1 MFELAPIREQGP
13 LWATRPVHSARA
25 FPMIHPPEKAFITT
39 ERGEERKDTVRERNA
54 IHIPLLFFRIYV
66 SPGPHA
72 SQLRPTRI
80 DFLEERG
87 GSHSRHRRGGKVHFR
102 PDRGQN
108 TTIII
113 SSYWRTLAA
122 VDVGRKQAR
131 ERRTNRSKATHAR
144 VPFYS
149 YVPS

>member
-1 MFELAPIREQGP
+1 MFELAPIWEQGP

-25 FPMIHPPEKAFITT
+25 FPMIRPPEKAFIT
-39 ERGEERKDTVRERNA
+39 ERGEGKKDAVRERNA

-66 SPGPHA
+66 SPGPHV

-80 DFLEERG
+80 DFLEESAAEEKSISGPRAG
-87 GSHSRHRRGGKVHFR
+87 TKYDHHHIILLADISRSRRRRRG
-102 PDRGQN
+102 
-108 TTIII
+108 T
-113 SSYWRTLAA
+113 
-122 VDVGRKQAR
+122 QAS